1 MSENRP
7 RPAFIKHYSEIQ
19 EPDDAHYPGS
29 DELLSIGSPFGR
41 VFGLTR
47 LGPDMLGRNQV
58 GFWCQSRRR
67 MRGRLAA
74 ALDASADGTV
84 APKCKSEAVDKA

>member
-29 DELLSIGSPFGR
+29 DELLSIGSPRSGR
-41 VFGLTR
+41 CS
-47 LGPDMLGRNQV
+47 
-58 GFWCQSRRR
+58 GFK
-67 MRGRLAA
+67 G
-74 ALDASADGTV
+74 
-84 APKCKSEAVDKA
+84 